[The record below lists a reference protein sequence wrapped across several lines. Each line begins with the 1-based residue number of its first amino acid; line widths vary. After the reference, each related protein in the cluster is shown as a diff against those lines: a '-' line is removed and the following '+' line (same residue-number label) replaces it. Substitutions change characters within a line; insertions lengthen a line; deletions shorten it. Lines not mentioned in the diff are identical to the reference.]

1 MRVPPTFTR
10 SIKCLRFSCVSR
22 SIHGSHLVIG
32 SGHCRYRMFE
42 PNMDEYLDEE
52 IDSLKQTF
60 EHTYR
65 DWEKKVSFVPPHD
78 SYSVS

>member
-1 MRVPPTFTR
+1 
-10 SIKCLRFSCVSR
+10 
-22 SIHGSHLVIG
+22 
-32 SGHCRYRMFE
+32 MFE

-65 DWEKKVSFVPPHD
+65 DWEKKVSFVPPHN